1 MKLFRIFYLSMMTNN
16 NGSIDVYSD
25 SMSDSICETLRKF
38 PYLIIFSSDEL

>member
-1 MKLFRIFYLSMMTNN
+1 MMTNN

-25 SMSDSICETLRKF
+25 SMGNSICETLRKF